1 MSFEHEVGYK
11 PTCAGSPC
19 KAKPALTHQ
28 GVVSRRPVGGALLV
42 SDTGMVVVV
51 CVFGGPPWIRLVPT
65 RPTDCR
71 SDWDLGTLEVRSTP
85 HALCPVPQ
93 SVLPPGSVV
102 MRGVYLVTNN
112 AWKAG
117 ACQVE
122 ST

>member
-51 CVFGGPPWIRLVPT
+51 CVFGGLGLHG
-65 RPTDCR
+65 
-71 SDWDLGTLEVRSTP
+71 SDLFQ
-85 HALCPVPQ
+85 HVPQ
-93 SVLPPGSVV
+93 IVDQIGIWELW
-102 MRGVYLVTNN
+102 R
-112 AWKAG
+112 
-117 ACQVE
+117 
-122 ST
+122 